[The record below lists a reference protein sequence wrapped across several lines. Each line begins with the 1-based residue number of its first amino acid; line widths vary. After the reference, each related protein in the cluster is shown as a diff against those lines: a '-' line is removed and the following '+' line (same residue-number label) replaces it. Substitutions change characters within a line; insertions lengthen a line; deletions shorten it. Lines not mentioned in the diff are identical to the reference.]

1 MDYRRILG
9 YLYGL
14 ESPRIKL
21 GLERVQALL
30 DKIGN
35 PEKSLKC
42 IHVAGTNG
50 KGSVCAMIQSVL
62 MKAGYKAGM
71 YTSPHLKRFNERIRI
86 NETLISDREI
96 VEYFLRVKPHIK
108 GQSFFEITTAMAFLY
123 FYEKEADFV
132 VLEVGLGGRLDATNV
147 VTPLISVITNI
158 GLEHIELLGNTPEK
172 IAFEKAGIIKGK
184 VPVVTGAKGNSLK
197 VIKKITKEKNA
208 PLVKAKKYP
217 DVKFNHLNGQF
228 QQFNKNIALTTIDT
242 LKKYHD
248 IGLSDKQIL
257 NGLQETKWPGR
268 MEFISKNVLVD
279 AAHNADGFK
288 VLKNE
293 LLILK
298 KEKNIKNIVFVIGIQ
313 ADKDIANMLKIISPL
328 ASDILFT
335 KSENPKAAE
344 PKYLYGLFNKLN
356 KNRKNEA
363 RVISNPKTALK
374 YAKKIAGKNDLIVV
388 AGSIYLVGGLA

>member
-1 MDYRRILG
+1 M
-9 YLYGL
+9 
-14 ESPRIKL
+14 
-21 GLERVQALL
+21 
-30 DKIGN
+30 
-35 PEKSLKC
+35 
-42 IHVAGTNG
+42 
-50 KGSVCAMIQSVL
+50 
-62 MKAGYKAGM
+62 
-71 YTSPHLKRFNERIRI
+71 
-86 NETLISDREI
+86 
-96 VEYFLRVKPHIK
+96 
-108 GQSFFEITTAMAFLY
+108 
-123 FYEKEADFV
+123 
-132 VLEVGLGGRLDATNV
+132 
-147 VTPLISVITNI
+147 
-158 GLEHIELLGNTPEK
+158 
-172 IAFEKAGIIKGK
+172 
-184 VPVVTGAKGNSLK
+184 GNSSNS
-197 VIKKITKEKNA
+197 IRT
-208 PLVKAKKYP
+208 
-217 DVKFNHLNGQF
+217 
-228 QQFNKNIALTTIDT
+228 
-242 LKKYHD
+242 YHD